1 MDKIKSLY
9 TRLGSY
15 IHGKKIINMEQIIGN
30 YKEYVI
36 IERKE
41 LDKME
46 QEANLKLHNHR
57 GNQMSEA
64 CIEARSVLEVLE
76 WLKENN
82 IYNRDFHI
90 KG

>member
-1 MDKIKSLY
+1 MDSWQKNNKY
-9 TRLGSY
+9 
-15 IHGKKIINMEQIIGN
+15 MEQIIGN

-41 LDKME
+41 LDKIE
-46 QEANLKLHNHR
+46 QEANLKLNNHK
-57 GNQMSEA
+57 GEPMSEA
-64 CIEARSVLEVLE
+64 SIEARSVLDVLE